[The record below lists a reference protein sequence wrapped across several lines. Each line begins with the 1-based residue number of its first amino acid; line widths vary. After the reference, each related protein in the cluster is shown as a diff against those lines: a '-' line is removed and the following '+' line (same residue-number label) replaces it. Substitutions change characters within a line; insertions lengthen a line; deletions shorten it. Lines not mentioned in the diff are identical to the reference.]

1 MRTQTQKLVEKNQ
14 ALIALFESKGFDVKI
29 SNHNDDVKEWA
40 VMYVCEGEKQKGC
53 FLFQEGEMRQGVDL
67 EPNLQKMEDY
77 TVVYSKFFARG
88 SNHVVKYEP
97 IRCAPE
103 KLKDEVELVV
113 GWDNVHFIFDGHC
126 KLTED

>member
-29 SNHNDDVKEWA
+29 TNSHDDSKEWA
-40 VMYVCEGEKQKGC
+40 VMHVYEGGVTKGC
-53 FLFQEGEMRQGVDL
+53 FLFQEGEMCQGVDL
-67 EPNLQKMEDY
+67 KPNLERMEDY
-77 TVVYSKFFARG
+77 TIVYSEFFVRG

-113 GWDNVHFIFDGHC
+113 GWDNVH
-126 KLTED
+126 